1 MPETLE
7 APDDAQMQKPE
18 KYSVQCLRQIH
29 EDMQII
35 LHEYDEMLQLCD
47 HPQIGK
53 YIENIIMRSVS
64 DLEKLED
71 LMEKFHPGITLG
83 EEVLEEEDPALQ
95 DAEVSPD
102 DIVDSEATLEQEG
115 DTDSVP
121 ADSRLENL
129 PSEEEALEGMKR
141 GLKTLDPKKM
151 KSLRQKH
158 KGMCA
163 KCGQA
168 QCKCYDG
175 KSFEEQKKR
184 GIEDAVGEGNDDLV
198 APEPDSISNYFGDFE
213 PQVREA
219 HDFLGELSNTT
230 AFDDHSRQKS
240 FHYHKVLESIVGAQ
254 SKKKEKG
261 LPAGVKGGDKDPRP
275 TPYQMQTENSHVD
288 PTPHNRAAEQK
299 PHSQPVYE
307 IEPPRQTY
315 RYGDKDMSDPSMGTQ
330 SNSSGSYTPDASAG
344 FVNNPMTP
352 GVKELAPHH
361 KACHEASAYLGK
373 MSRERAYG
381 EPHRQEAKYHF
392 DSLYPFLQSI
402 DEANIN
408 TGGTGQKSLLDSLD
422 AQLYEL
428 KALDKRLDSLLS
440 LA

>member
-71 LMEKFHPGITLG
+71 LMEKYHPGITLG

-184 GIEDAVGEGNDDLV
+184 GVEDAVGEGNDDLV
-198 APEPDSISNYFGDFE
+198 APEPDSISNYFGDLE

-254 SKKKEKG
+254 SKKKGTKG
-261 LPAGVKGGDKDPRP
+261 LPAGVKEEDDV
-275 TPYQMQTENSHVD
+275 QT
-288 PTPHNRAAEQK
+288 
-299 PHSQPVYE
+299 
-307 IEPPRQTY
+307 
-315 RYGDKDMSDPSMGTQ
+315 KDMSDPSMGTQ

-361 KACHEASAYLGK
+361 KACQEASAYLGK